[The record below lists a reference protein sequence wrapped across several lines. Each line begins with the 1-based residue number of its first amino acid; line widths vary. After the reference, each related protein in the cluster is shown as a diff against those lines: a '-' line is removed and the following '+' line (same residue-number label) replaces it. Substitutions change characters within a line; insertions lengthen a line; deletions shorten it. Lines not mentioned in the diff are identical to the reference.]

1 MLAWHIHED
10 RDQTKAV
17 MAGLADRA
25 AGSVAASTDLSIWH
39 DLQRWIALGPDDAV
53 VPFARQIAAEIQPL
67 MVRFRRDV
75 GSLFSFI
82 KASALLHQAQREVD
96 TQGRVIATIADYALA
111 YSIFTKVMAELS
123 GKSIPANVHAVV
135 KLIAERAGAAA
146 TKPTGVE
153 VPTRRSGRPCCRGH
167 HLK

>member
-1 MLAWHIHED
+1 
-10 RDQTKAV
+10 

-75 GSLFSFI
+75 GSLFSLSS
-82 KASALLHQAQREVD
+82 KRQR
-96 TQGRVIATIADYALA
+96 
-111 YSIFTKVMAELS
+111 SS
-123 GKSIPANVHAVV
+123 
-135 KLIAERAGAAA
+135 
-146 TKPTGVE
+146 
-153 VPTRRSGRPCCRGH
+153 TRRSGKWTHKAG
-167 HLK
+167 